1 MSARPIAT
9 VRAADGYA
17 GILKAFRD
25 RQAQLGLS
33 GEKLDEIIGN
43 DGNRSSIK
51 WLTGIYALGEK
62 SWGDAL
68 GGTAM
73 YVTFH
78 EDAEQLKKIQKHL
91 QSRNKSQ
98 VRTNVRIR
106 VTKWLFNPRSARRA
120 GKSSAAKLTAKERS
134 ERARKA
140 SNTRWRRVRERRRAA
155 RCAPTITDA
164 SRTAST

>member
-1 MSARPIAT
+1 MSRPIAT

-91 QSRNKSQ
+91 QTRNKSQ

-120 GKSSAAKLTAKERS
+120 AKER
-134 ERARKA
+134 EAKKTKEQRIAAATKA
-140 SNTRWRRVRERRRAA
+140 ANARWRRVREQRRAR
-155 RCAPTITDA
+155 RCAFAA
-164 SRTAST
+164 SACVAD